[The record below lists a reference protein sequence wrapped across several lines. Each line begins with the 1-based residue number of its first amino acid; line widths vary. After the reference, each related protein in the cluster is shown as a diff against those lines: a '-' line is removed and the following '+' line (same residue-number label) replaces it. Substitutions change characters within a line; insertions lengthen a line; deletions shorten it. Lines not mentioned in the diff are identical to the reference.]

1 MNTTEFIQAIEDRK
15 VLINKKD
22 EHIFKDDNGTI
33 WFIGYGVT
41 ATGKTVEASK
51 MFEDQV
57 SFMREIEVGEYKV
70 PFPVFAV
77 STKHFEVRE

>member
-15 VLINKKD
+15 VLINGKD
-22 EHIFKDDNGTI
+22 EHIVKDDSGTI
-33 WFIGYGVT
+33 WFFGYGMT
-41 ATGKTVEASK
+41 ASGTTVQESK

-57 SFMREIEVGEYKV
+57 SIVRPIDVGGTEVLI
-70 PFPVFAV
+70 PIFAV